1 MNTVINKPILSIP
14 ETAVLI
20 PELYVDEKRRLVAG
34 NPHGNLSIELGLN
47 WRLRKQPICK
57 AVRETSEDVSWLK
70 ELVQTDLIQYE
81 GKHIWLSL
89 QPPSQSALLYPDLI
103 QLKDHFGEV
112 AECLKLWRTNLG
124 TSTDSGTR
132 LKRWLESKSNA
143 APWVAYL
150 AEIIL
155 TVCSPWPVPYNL
167 LPENDPS
174 RDWSPEQ
181 CLKQVLPLFRALEKA
196 PLRGTPP
203 NFVAIFL
210 SLIRTMAKKPDF
222 VEAHAWPGDFSE
234 MWNFKIRTR
243 DHSWINGE
251 IVGESHTVLGSSSP
265 LKFKEIGSQYGGGSE
280 GYCVSCS
287 GIDCFI
293 SEERNKRF

>member
-1 MNTVINKPILSIP
+1 MNPVIHKPILSIP

-20 PELYVDEKRRLVAG
+20 PEIYVENRRLILG
-34 NPHGNLSIELGLN
+34 NPSGDSAKELGLN
-47 WRLRKQPICK
+47 WRLRRHPICK
-57 AVRETSEDVSWLK
+57 AVRKLDEDASWSK
-70 ELVQTDLIQYE
+70 ELVEADLVKFE
-81 GKHIWLSL
+81 EKHIWLSL
-89 QPPSQSALLYPDLI
+89 QPPSQSALACPDLI

-124 TSTDSGTR
+124 TSADSVTR
-132 LKRWLESKSNA
+132 LKRWLESKLNA
-143 APWVAYL
+143 APWVAHL
-150 AEIIL
+150 AETIL
-155 TVCSPWPVPYNL
+155 SDCSPWPDPYKL
-167 LPENDPS
+167 RPDNDTS

-181 CLKQVLPLFRALEKA
+181 CIKQVLPLFRVLEKA
-196 PLRGTPP
+196 PLRGIPP

-251 IVGESHTVLGSSSP
+251 IVGESHAALGSSSP
-265 LKFKEIGSQYGGGSE
+265 LKFKE
-280 GYCVSCS
+280 
-287 GIDCFI
+287 
-293 SEERNKRF
+293 